1 MRRPAVGTT
10 RQRAVY
16 RSIVVGK
23 LLSINI
29 LLGREMNTR
38 VPKTQMREREN
49 HEADRLSVSVVIVT
63 YNSSK
68 VLGGCLDSLPAG
80 LQGVDVAEV
89 VVADNSSTDG
99 VVALAEERNI
109 SDLRIVH
116 VGRNAGYS
124 AAINIAVE
132 TLKESDAILVLNPD
146 VRLRP
151 GSVFALAGA
160 LQGLGVGIAVPRLV
174 APTGE
179 LHYSLRREP
188 TLGRAVAEALL
199 GGDRADRLA
208 GLGER
213 ITDPRRY
220 GVSAPAV
227 WATGA
232 VMLISRTALLAIG
245 PWDESFLLY
254 SEETEFAL
262 RAADHGWGLWFEA
275 GAEAVH
281 IGGESRTNPMLAAL
295 LSVNRVRLYRRRH
308 RTIAGF
314 SYYVAITFGEALRA
328 AAGRQTSRAALGA
341 LLFRSRRLHVLPGGG
356 EPAKC
361 VGN

>member
-1 MRRPAVGTT
+1 MSKRGDHA
-10 RQRAVY
+10 
-16 RSIVVGK
+16 
-23 LLSINI
+23 
-29 LLGREMNTR
+29 
-38 VPKTQMREREN
+38 
-49 HEADRLSVSVVIVT
+49 ADRLSVSVVIVT

-80 LQGVDVAEV
+80 LLGVEVAEV
-89 VVADNSSTDG
+89 VVADNASTDG

-109 SDLRIVH
+109 PDLRIVH
-116 VGRNAGYS
+116 VGRNAGYA

-151 GSVFALAGA
+151 GSVFALARA
-160 LQGLGVGIAVPRLV
+160 LQNRGVGIAVPRLV

-179 LHYSLRREP
+179 LRYSLRREP

-220 GVSAPAV
+220 DASAPVV

-232 VMLISRTALLAIG
+232 MMLISRTALRAIG

-262 RAADHGWGLWFEA
+262 RAADHGWQLWFEA

-295 LSVNRVRLYRRRH
+295 LAVNRVRLYRRRH
-308 RTIAGF
+308 QTIAAF
-314 SYYVAITFGEALRA
+314 FYYVAVTFGEALRA
-328 AAGRQTSRAALGA
+328 AAGRPTSRAALGA
-341 LLFRSRRLHVLPGGG
+341 LLFPSRRLRELPGGDG
-356 EPAKC
+356 CAKC
-361 VGN
+361 VRN

>member
-1 MRRPAVGTT
+1 
-10 RQRAVY
+10 
-16 RSIVVGK
+16 
-23 LLSINI
+23 
-29 LLGREMNTR
+29 MNTR
-38 VPKTQMREREN
+38 VSKTQIRKRGDRG
-49 HEADRLSVSVVIVT
+49 ADRLSVSVVIVT

-80 LQGVDVAEV
+80 LQGVDVAEI
-89 VVADNSSTDG
+89 VVADNASTDG

-109 SDLRIVH
+109 SGLRIVH
-116 VGRNAGYS
+116 VGRNAGYA
-124 AAINIAVE
+124 AAINTAVE
-132 TLKESDAILVLNPD
+132 TLKESDSILVLNPD

-160 LQGLGVGIAVPRLV
+160 LQNLGVGIAVPRLV

-179 LHYSLRREP
+179 LQYSLRREP
-188 TLGRAVAEALL
+188 SLGRAVAEALL

-220 GVSAPAV
+220 DVSAPAV

-232 VMLISRTALLAIG
+232 VMLISRAALRAIG
-245 PWDESFLLY
+245 SWDESFLLY

-262 RAADHGWGLWFEA
+262 RAADHGWQLWFEA

-281 IGGESRTNPMLAAL
+281 IGGESRTKPMLAAL
-295 LSVNRVRLYRRRH
+295 LAVNRVRLYRRRH

-314 SYYVAITFGEALRA
+314 SYYVAVTFGEALRA

-341 LLFRSRRLHVLPGGG
+341 LLFRSRRLRVLPGGD
-356 EPAKC
+356 ETA
-361 VGN
+361 

>member
-1 MRRPAVGTT
+1 MD
-10 RQRAVY
+10 Q
-16 RSIVVGK
+16 
-23 LLSINI
+23 LL
-29 LLGREMNTR
+29 
-38 VPKTQMREREN
+38 
-49 HEADRLSVSVVIVT
+49 VSVVIVT

-68 VLGGCLDSLPAG
+68 VLGGLLDSLPAG
-80 LQGVDVAEV
+80 LQGVDVGEIV
-89 VVADNSSTDG
+89 IADNASTDG

-109 SDLRIVH
+109 SNLRIVH
-116 VGRNAGYS
+116 VGRNAGYA

-132 TLKESDAILVLNPD
+132 TLKEFDAILVLNPD

-151 GSVFALAGA
+151 GSVFALANA
-160 LQGLGVGIAVPRLV
+160 LRNHGVGIAVPRLV

-179 LHYSLRREP
+179 LRYSLRREP

-213 ITDPRRY
+213 ITDSRRY
-220 GVSAPAV
+220 DISAPAV

-232 VMLISRTALLAIG
+232 VMLISRTTVRAIG

-262 RAADHGWGLWFEA
+262 RAADHGWRLWFEA

-281 IGGESRTNPMLAAL
+281 IGGQSRTEPMLAAL
-295 LSVNRVRLYRRRH
+295 LAVNRVRLYRRRH
-308 RTIAGF
+308 GTIAGL
-314 SYYVAITFGEALRA
+314 SYCVAVTFGEALRA
-328 AAGRQTSRAALGA
+328 MAGRRTSRAALGA
-341 LLFRSRRLHVLPGGG
+341 LLFRSRRLRMLPGGD
-356 EPAKC
+356 EPARH
-361 VGN
+361 VRN